1 MVRRYLQGNYLQTI
15 GQGLGLQDNFRQRL
29 CAASTAPTITDVW
42 DALLAITPEMIMDT
56 ARKYLI
62 TDQFYTAVAGQ
73 ME

>member
-1 MVRRYLQGNYLQTI
+1 MDAAIRVEGLTKQFGALQVLRGIDCTNYY
-15 GQGLGLQDNFRQRL
+15 R
-29 CAASTAPTITDVW
+29 CMW